1 MNLLEDIQ
9 NAASDPSSSVSTLLR
24 KCKILAARLGN
35 QRLED
40 WIVWESDGYPE
51 DVSVPNYRIWQLQV
65 RGNFLGPYSKY
76 NHAPIPAVNLPKNVQ
91 KSYNEYECRFSIAS
105 VESTIENENKTVLTT
120 GGLASVLGRN
130 VYSGMTCVECW
141 AEFGIG
147 DCIELLN
154 AVRNRILDFSLAL
167 WKENPA
173 AGETSSTVGQ
183 LLSPDKIT
191 QLVNQTFNTTV
202 HGGSANLLGTANQSS
217 IEFNVGLND
226 FESVRRVLQGNGM
239 SKKDIAELED
249 ALAEDGRPHSPD
261 QFGPKVS
268 SWIAR
273 VMKKASE
280 GTWNIGIGA
289 AGELLADVISKFYE
303 LQ

>member
-24 KCKILAARLGN
+24 KCRILAARLGN
-35 QRLED
+35 QKLED
-40 WIVWESDGYPE
+40 WIVWESNGYPE

-76 NHAPIPAVNLPKNVQ
+76 NHAPIPTVNLPKNVQ
-91 KSYNEYECRFSIAS
+91 KNYSEYKCRFSIAS
-105 VESTIENENKTVLTT
+105 VESTMENENKAVLTT
-120 GGLASVLGRN
+120 EGLTSVLGRN

-141 AEFGIG
+141 AEFSVG

-154 AVRNRILDFSLAL
+154 AVRNRILDFSLTL
-167 WKENPA
+167 WKENPT
-173 AGETSSTVGQ
+173 AGETSSTVKQ
-183 LLSPDKIT
+183 SLSPDKIT
-191 QLVNQTFNTTV
+191 QIFNTTV
-202 HGGSANLLGTANQSS
+202 HGGTANLLGTANHSS
-217 IEFNVGLND
+217 VEFNVMPDD
-226 FESVRRVLQGNGM
+226 FKSVCHVLKSNGA
-239 SKKDIAELED
+239 SAEDITELEK
-249 ALAEDGRPHSPD
+249 ALVEDKRPQSPD

-273 VMKKASE
+273 MMRKASD

-289 AGELLADVISKFYE
+289 AGELLADVISRFYG
-303 LQ
+303 L

>member
-65 RGNFLGPYSKY
+65 RGNFLGPYSSSL
-76 NHAPIPAVNLPKNVQ
+76 NLAPIPTVNLPKNLQ
-91 KSYNEYECRFSIAS
+91 KSYNEYKCRFSIAS
-105 VESTIENENKTVLTT
+105 VESAMENENKTVLTT

-141 AEFGIG
+141 AEFSVG

-154 AVRNRILDFSLAL
+154 AVRNRVLDFSLAL
-167 WKENPA
+167 WKENPT
-173 AGETSSTVGQ
+173 AGETSSTVQ
-183 LLSPDKIT
+183 KSLSPEKIT
-191 QLVNQTFNTTV
+191 QIFNTTV
-202 HGGSANLLGTANQSS
+202 HSGTANLLGTANNSS
-217 IEFNVGLND
+217 VEFNIGLND
-226 FESVRRVLQGNGM
+226 FESVRHALKNNGV
-239 SKKDIAELED
+239 SEEDIAELKKVF
-249 ALAEDGRPHSPD
+249 AEDERPQSAN
-261 QFGPKVS
+261 QFGPKVN
-268 SWIAR
+268 SWIAGM
-273 VMKKASE
+273 VKKTLD
-280 GTWNIGIGA
+280 GTWNIGIGT
-289 AGELLADVISKFYE
+289 AGELLADIISKYYG
-303 LQ
+303 L

>member
-35 QRLED
+35 RRLED

-65 RGNFLGPYSKY
+65 RGNFLGPYSKFD
-76 NHAPIPAVNLPKNVQ
+76 HAPIPTVNLPKDVQ
-91 KSYNEYECRFSIAS
+91 KSYNEYKCRFSIAS
-105 VESTIENENKTVLTT
+105 VESIIENENKNVLTT
-120 GGLASVLGRN
+120 RGLASVLGGN
-130 VYSGMTCVECW
+130 VYPRMTCVECW
-141 AEFGIG
+141 AEFSIG
-147 DCIELLN
+147 DCIELIN

-167 WKENPA
+167 WNENPA

-183 LLSPDKIT
+183 LPSPDETT

-202 HGGSANLLGTANQSS
+202 HGGSANLLGTANRSS
-217 IEFNVGLND
+217 IEFNVGLDD

-249 ALAEDGRPHSPD
+249 ALDEDGRPHSPN

-268 SWIAR
+268 SWIAG

-289 AGELLADVISKFYE
+289 AGKLLADVISKFYG
-303 LQ
+303 L